1 MSGQATK
8 AVTGDLARAHGWP
21 SGGNTEPHGHS
32 LRRRAAAAARRVR
45 DISITG
51 GDGDERGRER
61 LGLDVLDRGN
71 DQAGEYFYRVLCRTY
86 FDNHDLDR
94 ALALSVSLIPDSLTV
109 KPSRDGSFRLGLMRV
124 VDFVAYP
131 PPGVIRGMP
140 PLGVVL
146 VLSICLL
153 LIDPGDWIGEIK
165 GALAVLVPVLL
176 YWWKQKRDDRDKER
190 DEAHET
196 ADSILRFSSEKE
208 KRLEERDSLL
218 RAEEREFMHRQM
230 ELSRQRGHILARGY
244 MAVELANDRLIE
256 LLRKKNVEIPETL
269 LSYQTRAMILT
280 ELKELETKNAA
291 AEDES
296 GS

>member
-1 MSGQATK
+1 
-8 AVTGDLARAHGWP
+8 
-21 SGGNTEPHGHS
+21 
-32 LRRRAAAAARRVR
+32 
-45 DISITG
+45 
-51 GDGDERGRER
+51 
-61 LGLDVLDRGN
+61 
-71 DQAGEYFYRVLCRTY
+71 
-86 FDNHDLDR
+86 
-94 ALALSVSLIPDSLTV
+94 
-109 KPSRDGSFRLGLMRV
+109 
-124 VDFVAYP
+124 
-131 PPGVIRGMP
+131 MP